1 METIKILSFFK
12 KQVKKIT
19 PWWVKFLILF
29 IPRRLKLRAMGS
41 VLKKLEKKGIELNKL
56 DALEVFAKNGEW
68 HTMDYAPFVRRV
80 EAWEINELCR
90 VPLKRNI
97 PDVFVKIT
105 DSIKEIKRTKKKFN
119 FIVLDNPAGIYGEKG
134 EYCEHFNIF
143 PNIFRT
149 IEKEAVIIVNV
160 FPRLD
165 KSVFTK
171 FPYLKDIV
179 TEDHLRRKG
188 LFYKTD
194 NPNNVSFNKIV
205 DVYKNIIESKGFE
218 LEWHFL
224 KKRNVVYYLV
234 LKVKKSKIKGVN
246 DNN

>member
-1 METIKILSFFK
+1 M
-12 KQVKKIT
+12 
-19 PWWVKFLILF
+19 
-29 IPRRLKLRAMGS
+29 
-41 VLKKLEKKGIELNKL
+41 
-56 DALEVFAKNGEW
+56 
-68 HTMDYAPFVRRV
+68 
-80 EAWEINELCR
+80 
-90 VPLKRNI
+90 
-97 PDVFVKIT
+97 
-105 DSIKEIKRTKKKFN
+105 
-119 FIVLDNPAGIYGEKG
+119 
-134 EYCEHFNIF
+134 
-143 PNIFRT
+143 
-149 IEKEAVIIVNV
+149 
-160 FPRLD
+160 D